1 MHYHSNI
8 TGRRRKDNNRSYDEW
23 QNRNKNGKTVKRMAK
38 IVKRCLN
45 RKKNGK
51 TVKRWQNHKKNGKTE
66 QRAKTVRSIQ
76 YDYKNFGTRAQFQ
89 YCPCCICAKE
99 LHEIKKTKRQRKAE
113 KSEYGK

>member
-1 MHYHSNI
+1 MHYDSNI

-23 QNRNKNGKTVKRMAK
+23 QNR
-38 IVKRCLN
+38 
-45 RKKNGK
+45 KKNGK
-51 TVKRWQNHKKNGKTE
+51 TVKIWQNHKKNGKTE

-76 YDYKNFGTRAQFQ
+76 YDYKNCGTRAQFQ
-89 YCPCCICAKE
+89 YCPYSICAKE